1 MHPLVKLAKQ
11 TVEEYVKTRRM
22 PEPPSEPADVM
33 SAHAGVFVSLKMHGE
48 LRGCVGTFLPQYES
62 VADETIHNAV
72 SAATRDPRFS
82 PVTPDELDEI
92 DYSVDVLSKP
102 ETVKSLDELDPKRY
116 GVIVSLGHRRGLLL
130 PDLEGV
136 DTVEYQ
142 LSIAMSKAGI
152 SPSEASDVQIERFEV
167 RRYQ

>member
-11 TVEEYVKTRRM
+11 TVEEYVQTRHM
-22 PEPPSEPADVM
+22 PETPLEPADVM
-33 SAHAGVFVSLKMHGE
+33 SVHAGVFVSLKKHGD
-48 LRGCVGTFLPQYES
+48 LRGCIGTFLPQYDN

-152 SPSEASDVQIERFEV
+152 SSSEAGDVQIERFEV
-167 RRYQ
+167 KRYK